1 MFKNDKI
8 IVDHY
13 YCINSAQ
20 MKRNNAAIY
29 YTALSHFYMLKSFH
43 SDARSGWSSVTH
55 YKMLC
60 MAPGNEHR

>member
-1 MFKNDKI
+1 MLKNDKI

-20 MKRNNAAIY
+20 IKRNNGAIY

-43 SDARSGWSSVTH
+43 SDARLGWSSVTH
-55 YKMLC
+55 Y
-60 MAPGNEHR
+60 